1 MPHFLCLPVE
11 NASCCVSCLLPSH
24 SLYWFSAPPSSR
36 SALIPGLPGR
46 TCLPSFPFHAV
57 HPPWLQAHIHT
68 RAVRV
73 QTFVTKLN
81 MNFTFY
87 MYNNVIFFNRDVCH
101 ELLGHVPL
109 FADPCFAQFSQ
120 VFILLKQK
128 SYIICNKLMF

>member
-1 MPHFLCLPVE
+1 MKRLILEMAWPNEMPHFLCLPVE

-87 MYNNVIFFNRDVCH
+87 MYNNVIFLTGMFAMNSWDTFLC
-101 ELLGHVPL
+101 LLTLVLPSFL
-109 FADPCFAQFSQ
+109 RFS
-120 VFILLKQK
+120 
-128 SYIICNKLMF
+128 SS